1 MLTLSF
7 LLCIADTNKQNKK
20 TKITIGRYVGG
31 GGGGGGAGI
40 AQMVERP
47 TEKPGAMLTRVR
59 APGVASYF
67 SIRVNFQSRLSYGVH
82 TAPVCNRMHQH
93 VTNPKH

>member
-7 LLCIADTNKQNKK
+7 LLCIPDTNKQNKQK
-20 TKITIGRYVGG
+20 LQLADIFF
-31 GGGGGGAGI
+31 GAGI

-59 APGVASYF
+59 APGVASDF
-67 SIRVNFQSRLSYGVH
+67 SIRVNFQS
-82 TAPVCNRMHQH
+82 
-93 VTNPKH
+93 